1 MAVYRRR
8 THFNGL
14 NRSRWQE
21 VFTRKLHVP
30 FLNSKVFG
38 FGFSVCILTNAC
50 SLTQLSKSEE
60 AGQSQ
65 PRILQIAALKS
76 LSGLMKPSSARR
88 ELQSDFLMGAEVQV
102 KSVHPPE
109 TWGFR
114 NS

>member
-1 MAVYRRR
+1 M
-8 THFNGL
+8 L
-14 NRSRWQE
+14 
-21 VFTRKLHVP
+21 
-30 FLNSKVFG
+30 FLNSKVFC

-102 KSVHPPE
+102 KSAYPPE

-114 NS
+114 SS